1 VKPLHVVEVV
11 PSYVPGWR
19 YGGPIRSVRG
29 LTAALVRRGTR
40 VSVVTTDRDEDVVL
54 DVDTHRPT
62 VIDGASVHHL
72 AVRGPARLR
81 RSPDFARRF
90 ADVAKDADVV
100 HVHGLFNWHSHAALA
115 AARRLGVPTIVS
127 PRGMLMKEPLAA
139 RGSLK
144 KSLWLALLE
153 RRHLAGLAA
162 VHTTSDLEAHELPD
176 LGFAWPRV
184 HVAPNGVDAPV
195 WKGDA
200 ARLRPDVR
208 AALAR
213 GPYVLFLGRLNWKKG
228 LDVLQAA
235 LAVCDARVRV
245 VIAGPDDG
253 WRAQVLAQRA
263 ALGLEQRVDV
273 LDSVD
278 GDERAALLC
287 CARVSVL
294 PSRSENFGNAV
305 AESLAAGVPV
315 VVTREVGASEVVLR
329 HGAGVVVEGEAGALA
344 SALARALERLVL
356 DDALHAAAAAGAR
369 RALALE
375 LGWDGVAHGFEV
387 LHDEIAGRSALT
399 RRKAAARAA

>member
-54 DVDTHRPT
+54 DVDTKGPT
-62 VIDGASVHHL
+62 TIDGASVHHL

-81 RSPDFARRF
+81 VSPSFRARF
-90 ADVAKDADVV
+90 DDVAKDADVV

-127 PRGMLMKEPLAA
+127 PRGMLMKAPLAA
-139 RGSLK
+139 RRARGK
-144 KSLWLALLE
+144 RLWLALLE
-153 RRHLAGLAA
+153 RRLLAGLAA
-162 VHTTSDLEAHELPD
+162 VHTTSALEAHELPD
-176 LGFAWPRV
+176 LGFTWPRV

-208 AALAR
+208 VALAR

-253 WRAQVLAQRA
+253 WRAALLAQRA
-263 ALGLEQRVDV
+263 ALGIERRVDV

-315 VVTREVGASEVVLR
+315 VVTREVGASEVVAR
-329 HGAGVVVEGEAGALA
+329 HGAGVVVEGEAG
-344 SALARALERLVL
+344 ALARALERLVL

-375 LGWDGVAHGFEV
+375 LGWDGVAHGFEE

-399 RRKAAARAA
+399 RSKAAARAA